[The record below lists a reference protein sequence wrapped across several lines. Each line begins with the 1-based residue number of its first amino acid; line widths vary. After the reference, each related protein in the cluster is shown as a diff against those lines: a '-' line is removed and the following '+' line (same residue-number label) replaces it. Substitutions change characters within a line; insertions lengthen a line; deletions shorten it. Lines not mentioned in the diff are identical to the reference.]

1 MLLSCIIRF
10 QVRYGEHWAPAHL
23 LTGPAEILVE
33 IILAPGEVFTH
44 VKVYTTGYIEAM
56 EFSSNLRNFTRS
68 GAWVGDLPTV
78 VPLDGLLYFSG
89 AGRAHFGGTVTRIM
103 PHRDTCDTP

>member
-1 MLLSCIIRF
+1 MFSCIIRF

-23 LTGPAEILVE
+23 ATGQTDTLVE

-44 VKVYTTGYIEAM
+44 FKVYTTRAIEAM

-68 GAWVGDLPTV
+68 GAWVGNLPTV
-78 VPLDGLLYFSG
+78 VPLNGLLYFSG
-89 AGRAHFGGTVTRIM
+89 AGRAFFGGSVTRIM